1 MFEGFFGFIAQPL
14 GVILNWIYENIA
26 FHNYGVAII
35 IFTLIIKCAL
45 LPLMIKQQKS
55 SREMQKIQPKLKEM
69 QKMYKNDPQKLHA
82 ETLRLYQENG
92 VNPGAGCLP
101 ALLQMPILLSLYYVV
116 SKPLTFMK
124 GMSASKI
131 ASLAAE
137 ISGKSM
143 NTYYKELIIVSHN
156 KILNMNFLGLDLSK
170 IPDFN
175 KIFNGNNRTEYLALL
190 ILPILATVTIYFSS
204 KINMKNMSE
213 MGQTE
218 SSGKVMMY
226 LPIVMTALF
235 SFKVPAGLAIYW
247 IVDNLFRIGQQI
259 YINKCVMV
267 DD

>member
-1 MFEGFFGFIAQPL
+1 
-14 GVILNWIYENIA
+14 
-26 FHNYGVAII
+26 
-35 IFTLIIKCAL
+35 
-45 LPLMIKQQKS
+45 
-55 SREMQKIQPKLKEM
+55 
-69 QKMYKNDPQKLHA
+69 
-82 ETLRLYQENG
+82 
-92 VNPGAGCLP
+92 
-101 ALLQMPILLSLYYVV
+101 
-116 SKPLTFMK
+116 MK
-124 GMSASKI
+124 GMSASEI
-131 ASLAAE
+131 ASLASG
-137 ISGKSM
+137 ISGKGI
-143 NTYYKELIIVSHN
+143 NAYYEQLIIVSHN
-156 KILNMNFLGLDLSK
+156 KILDMNFLGLDLAK
-170 IPDFN
+170 IPDFS